1 LDNIL
6 QDNFELSFVTVTIG
20 RAELYERIVEKYIPF
35 YNAASGI
42 KPIEKTY
49 SVDEIRKNHEKA
61 YMPWTTRD
69 DDELWRLKKSGKTI
83 DELALLFGR
92 KKGAITSRLAKIEFS
107 KSAKY

>member
-20 RAELYERIVEKYIPF
+20 RAELYERIVEKYTPF